1 VRHTNL
7 KSVYASKPQTNEEL
21 GREECTIR
29 VHADPA
35 QRVAPEKFRCA
46 VNVPNTKPEPDAIS
60 NAIEGGVHETQW
72 RIGAPQPISNNNR
85 RSCLLRTLNKARK
98 VGDAELTVAVGVG
111 KVAVPCR
118 GKT

>member
-1 VRHTNL
+1 
-7 KSVYASKPQTNEEL
+7 
-21 GREECTIR
+21 

-35 QRVAPEKFRCA
+35 QRVASKKFRCT
-46 VNVPNTKPEPDAIS
+46 VNVANTKSKPDAIG
-60 NAIEGGVHETQW
+60 NAVEGGVSKAQW

-98 VGDAELTVAVGVG
+98 VGDAELTIAVGVG
-111 KVAVPCR
+111 KVAVPRR